1 MSDTYGGRG
10 PLLLGLTWAEASL
23 TLVLF
28 ALRAKT
34 ASICPPES
42 MTSGIFGLRWDF
54 VWALFALK
62 MIALGAQ
69 CTMTVSVKYGLG
81 MHQDL
86 LSDSDIVQ
94 TNFWSWV
101 AQAIGIV
108 DLAVA
113 RCAVIAFLL
122 ALQARTH
129 RKGRWVLFF
138 VGGIQGAINIAEIG
152 VIFYQCDP
160 PWKLWDMSV
169 PGTCDLIDICLH
181 IGYFQGAVGA
191 AADIFLAFY
200 PIYIIGRLQQMR
212 LSLKVGLCLLMSGG
226 IIAGIAGIN
235 KTIAIANI
243 TEATDQTYSIAQLNI
258 WVLTEMWFI
267 LIFGSI
273 PVLRP
278 FFVRFS
284 QSIKSTAYG
293 SSRNQSM
300 QPHSGS
306 NNDAWMYLRDRPERS
321 WVSRGSEKGGKETN
335 VFRSNSQEEILGFE
349 LTDQIVPARKM
360 TVTEERH

>member
-1 MSDTYGGRG
+1 MPDTYGGRG
-10 PLLLGLTWAEASL
+10 PLLLGVTWAEAAL

-42 MTSGIFGLRWDF
+42 MSSGIFGLRWDF
-54 VWALFALK
+54 VWAVFAL
-62 MIALGAQ
+62 MIALAAQ

-81 MHQDL
+81 MHQGL
-86 LSDSDIVQ
+86 LSDADIVQ
-94 TNFWSWV
+94 TNLWSWI

-108 DLAVA
+108 DLAAA

-122 ALQARTH
+122 ALQTRTH

-138 VGGIQGAINIAEIG
+138 VGGLQGAINIAEIG
-152 VIFYQCDP
+152 VIFHQCNP
-160 PWKLWDMSV
+160 PRKLWDMSV
-169 PGTCDLIDICLH
+169 PGTCDLIDVCLH

-200 PIYIIGRLQQMR
+200 PVYIIGRLQQMR
-212 LSLKVGLCLLMSGG
+212 LGLKIGLCLLMSGG
-226 IIAGIAGIN
+226 IVAGVAGIN

-243 TEATDQTYSIAQLNI
+243 TEATDQTYAIAQLNI

-284 QSIKSTAYG
+284 QSIKSAAY
-293 SSRNQSM
+293 SSRNRSDL
-300 QPHSGS
+300 QPDPGS
-306 NNDAWMYLRDRPERS
+306 HNDAWMYLHDRPQLS
-321 WVSRGSEKGGKETN
+321 WASQGSGRGDKETN
-335 VFRSNSQEEILGFE
+335 VFKSNSEEEILGSQSADE
-349 LTDQIVPARKM
+349 IVITRKM
-360 TVTEERH
+360 TMMEDRH